1 VKSTQR
7 SRPRT
12 VAVRGNGRGLSRA
25 CDGVSSSGQ
34 QLSALNM
41 APIRTQKLHVV
52 AANQILRE
60 IKAGTWKAGS
70 RLPSERELSNIFAI
84 SRTSVRQALTTLEA
98 LGIVHPKRGAGCF
111 VDAAAD
117 KLAGA
122 EVADSLLLEGD
133 PQSLLEARNI
143 IEPEMAR
150 LAALNR
156 QKDDIVRL
164 EEVLCRMAAEES
176 AGSMSRYLDAD
187 YYFHMVLA
195 YATHNPVVIDMT
207 RVIVER
213 MKAPPWRNASLA
225 VAPVSYA
232 MNLAEHARIVEA
244 VRGRAPNRAREAMVG
259 HLRGVARRQ
268 KKVFSG
274 GD

>member
-1 VKSTQR
+1 LVS
-7 SRPRT
+7 
-12 VAVRGNGRGLSRA
+12 
-25 CDGVSSSGQ
+25 CDGVRIDGQ
-34 QLSALNM
+34 ELSALNM
-41 APIRTQKLHVV
+41 APIRAQKLHVV

-60 IKAGTWKAGS
+60 IRAGTWKPGS
-70 RLPSERELSNIFAI
+70 RLPSERELSTILAI

-98 LGIVHPKRGAGCF
+98 VGIVHPKRGAGSF
-111 VDAAAD
+111 VDNGAD

-143 IEPEMAR
+143 IEPEAAA
-150 LAALNR
+150 LAAQCR
-156 QKDDIVRL
+156 QRDDIVRL
-164 EEVLCRMAAEES
+164 KEVLCRMAAEES
-176 AGSMSRYLDAD
+176 EESMSRYLDAD

-225 VAPVSYA
+225 VAPVSFA
-232 MNLAEHARIVEA
+232 VNLAEHSRIVEA
-244 VRGRAPNRAREAMVG
+244 VRQRAPKKAREAMAC
-259 HLRGVARRQ
+259 HLRGVARRLKQ
-268 KKVFSG
+268 VSTG